1 MGVEHPADR
10 MRPGV
15 IGRVY
20 QETWIEDHAISP
32 LAQKNGHYSLATMLV
47 KSLRRF
53 DFDLAVRA
61 GQTDRGFPRTTSV
74 QVHGATR
81 RDREAYKAARSSP
94 EVKALVAALSPSVIQ
109 QPDVEACEDWDEPT
123 RQQVLAL
130 KLSSIA
136 ASHVPVHKRSVG
148 GHFRRDLAIE
158 VKAEEIKMR
167 GSLPELTERDLE
179 KMIHAA
185 VTKMY

>member
-20 QETWIEDHAISP
+20 TETWIEDRAISP
-32 LAQKNGHYSLATMLV
+32 LAKKNTHFSLATALV
-47 KSLRRF
+47 NSLRGF
-53 DFDLAVRA
+53 NFDLAVRA

-81 RDREAYKAARSSP
+81 KDREAYKAARSSP
-94 EVKALVAALSPSVIQ
+94 VIKALVAALSPSVIQ
-109 QPDVEACEDWDEPT
+109 QPDVDACEDWDEPT

-136 ASHVPVHKRSVG
+136 TSHAAAHKRSVDG
-148 GHFRRDLAIE
+148 PFRRSLAIA
-158 VKAEEIKMR
+158 VKAREVKMR

-185 VTKMY
+185 VTDMY